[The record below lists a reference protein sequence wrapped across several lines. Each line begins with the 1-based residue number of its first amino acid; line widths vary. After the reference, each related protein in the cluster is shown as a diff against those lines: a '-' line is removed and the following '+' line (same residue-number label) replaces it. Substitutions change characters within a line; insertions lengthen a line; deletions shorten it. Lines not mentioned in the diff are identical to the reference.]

1 MSITLADVLRLPSM
15 AGAEV
20 LSGHNSLLQ
29 PVESINV
36 LEYAEISDELE
47 QFFSSNHYE
56 GSELII
62 TAFANIRNDIE
73 TQCEILGGI
82 IALVLWGSSC
92 FMWDFSGRKL
102 IND

>member
-73 TQCEILGGI
+73 TQCENIRRYHSIGAVGFILFYVGF
-82 IALVLWGSSC
+82 LLPEV
-92 FMWDFSGRKL
+92 D
-102 IND
+102 